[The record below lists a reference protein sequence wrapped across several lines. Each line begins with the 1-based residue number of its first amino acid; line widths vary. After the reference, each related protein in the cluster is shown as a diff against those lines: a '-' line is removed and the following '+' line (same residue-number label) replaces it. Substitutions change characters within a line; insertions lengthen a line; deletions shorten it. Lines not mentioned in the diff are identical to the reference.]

1 MAARALALLV
11 RARSVER
18 SAVDSASIATWT
30 RSMNHIFF
38 KNAHL
43 YRAQEDIA
51 SSTEVL
57 EEQLGRQ
64 AFAMP
69 ESGREGRGW
78 LRAGAGKSRA
88 RVVGGNWLIRMRTA
102 KRILPPAVVK
112 QRVKEVSALIEHR
125 QGYKP
130 GRRQLKDIK
139 DRVLEE
145 LLPKAFLQMRDADVW
160 IDRRNGWLVVDTA
173 SSKRA
178 DEVLSL
184 LSKTV
189 DPFAVEPL
197 QVQTAP
203 GLAMTEWVLE
213 GEAPHGFS
221 IDQDAELRS
230 RGRGQGAIRWVRHSI
245 ETVDAR
251 RHIEQGKQCTQL
263 AMTWADKISFMLTE
277 DLTLRRLRALD
288 VLKKDLPSDGRDDE
302 EMFDASFALMAGEL
316 AGLLAA
322 LTNCLDGCDFED

>member
-1 MAARALALLV
+1 MSR
-11 RARSVER
+11 
-18 SAVDSASIATWT
+18 T
-30 RSMNHIFF
+30 FF

-43 YRAQEDIA
+43 YRSQEDIA
-51 SSTEVL
+51 SSSEAL
-57 EEQLGRQ
+57 EEQLGRL

-78 LRAGAGKSRA
+78 LPPG
-88 RVVGGNWLIRMRTA
+88 VGNTCVREVGPHWLIRMRTA
-102 KRILPPAVVK
+102 RRLLPAAVVR
-112 QRVKEVSALIEHR
+112 QRVKEVAALIEHR

-145 LLPKAFLQMRDADVW
+145 LLPKAFLQMRDTDVW
-160 IDRRNGWLVVDTA
+160 IDRDNGWIVVDTA

-189 DPFAVEPL
+189 DPFSVEPL

-203 GLAMTEWVLE
+203 GRVMTQWVLD
-213 GEAPHGFS
+213 GEASEGFS

-230 RGRGQGAIRWVRHSI
+230 RGRGHGAIRWVRHSI

-251 RHIEQGKQCTQL
+251 RHIEQGKQCTRL
-263 AMTWADKISFMLTE
+263 ALTWADKISFTLTE
-277 DLTLRRLRALD
+277 DLTLRRLRFLD
-288 VLKKDLPSDGRDDE
+288 VLQKDLPSDVRDE
-302 EMFDASFALMAGEL
+302 EETFDTSFALMAGEL

-322 LTNCLDGCDFED
+322 LMACLGGCGIED

>member
-1 MAARALALLV
+1 MSR
-11 RARSVER
+11 
-18 SAVDSASIATWT
+18 T
-30 RSMNHIFF
+30 FF

-51 SSTEVL
+51 ISSEAL
-57 EEQLGRQ
+57 EEQLGRL

-69 ESGREGRGW
+69 ESGRERRGW
-78 LRAGAGKSRA
+78 IPAG
-88 RVVGGNWLIRMRTA
+88 VGNTCVREVGLHWLIRMRTA
-102 KRILPPAVVK
+102 RRLLPAAVVR
-112 QRVKEVSALIEHR
+112 QRVKEVAALIEHR

-145 LLPKAFLQMRDADVW
+145 LLPKAFLQMRDTDVW
-160 IDRRNGWLVVDTA
+160 IDRANGWVVVDTA

-203 GLAMTEWVLE
+203 GRVMTQWVLE
-213 GEAPHGFS
+213 GEASEGFS

-230 RGRGQGAIRWVRHSI
+230 RGRGHGAIRWVRHSI

-251 RHIEQGKQCTQL
+251 RHIEQGKQCTRL
-263 AMTWADKISFMLTE
+263 ALTWADKISFTLTE
-277 DLTLRRLRALD
+277 DLTLRRLRFLD
-288 VLKKDLPSDGRDDE
+288 VLQKDLPGDVRDE
-302 EMFDASFALMAGEL
+302 AETFDTSFALMAGEL

-322 LTNCLDGCDFED
+322 LMDCLGGCDIED